1 MNILFKR
8 EQTAGKM
15 LRVNFKLWSQI
26 ELDKDEQKIIDRYR
40 FDDAILIVALQPN
53 LIRKASF
60 IAVIVFVLAFGLIA
74 ANFNLSAG
82 VIFGILA
89 GGSAGYWYF
98 NENRE
103 TILVKDLM
111 RGRYFKCDSVV
122 DLARKEAWLSTV
134 VSYLRQVME
143 SAKHWDG
150 TETIKIDPLPKD
162 EARKVILK
170 GI

>member
-26 ELDKDEQKIIDRYR
+26 ELDKDEQKIINRYR
-40 FDDAILIVALQPN
+40 FDDAMLIEAFQPN
-53 LIRKASF
+53 LIRKSLF
-60 IAVIVFVLAFGLIA
+60 IGVGIFVVIFGLIA
-74 ANFNLSAG
+74 TNLNMSAG
-82 VIFGILA
+82 FILGILA
-89 GGSAGYWYF
+89 GGGAGYWYF

-103 TILVKDLM
+103 TILVKDLI

-150 TETIKIDPLPKD
+150 TETIKVDPLPKD